1 MPSALIT
8 VAFPVQPTRA
18 LALSVHGFQVHSA
31 AAWASDSHL
40 SPTLWAWFRCVLVL
54 ITACV
59 VV

>member
-18 LALSVHGFQVHSA
+18 LALLVHGSQVHSA

-40 SPTLWAWFRCVLVL
+40 SPTLWGLVSL
-54 ITACV
+54 RTRPDHSLSV
-59 VV
+59 